1 MTLPLA
7 HGIAQREDLP
17 IPLALF
23 VFGAFVVL
31 VVSFVALAVLWREPR
46 LEQDRWRPLPDGL
59 GRVLGSR
66 PVEVLCGT
74 IGVALLVL
82 VVAAGFEGQQTAASN
97 FAPTFVY
104 VVFWVGLVA
113 ASVLLGD
120 VYRAFNPWRAIGR
133 AVAFS
138 SRLVARGDLPP
149 PLEYPRRLGMWPA
162 AAGLLAFT
170 VLEIVNS
177 TPDDPSTVAV
187 ATLVYSVAMFVGMA
201 LYGVD
206 AWIDRG
212 EGFSVYFNLFSRLSV
227 FETRDTPGT
236 GGVLGV
242 RLPLSGLTSLR
253 PAPGLV
259 AVVAV
264 MIGTVSFD
272 GFSEQ
277 QAWVDV
283 GGKLG
288 DLFGSLGLSSE
299 TAFEA
304 SSAVGLAVAVGLV
317 LGLYRLGTAGLKI
330 LDDRNR
336 AGELAVSFAHSLVPI
351 ALAYVG
357 AHYLTLLAFQ
367 GQAIFY
373 LASDPLGSGS
383 DLFGTAEVAISYFL
397 GATLIALMQVGLV
410 VSGHVAGLVLSH
422 DRALTVY
429 SDRPQLAVP
438 SQLWMLAVMVVFTIV
453 ALLLLLAG
461 NG

>member
-7 HGIAQREDLP
+7 HGISQRSDLP

-31 VVSFVALAVLWREPR
+31 VVSFVALAVLWRQPR
-46 LEQDRWRPLPDGL
+46 LERDRWRPLGGGV

-66 PVEVLCGT
+66 PVEVLCGV

-82 VVAAGFEGQQTAASN
+82 VVFAGFEGQQTAASN
-97 FAPTFVY
+97 LAPTFVY

-133 AVAFS
+133 GVGFLA
-138 SRLVARGDLPP
+138 RLAARGDPPP
-149 PLEYPRRLGMWPA
+149 PLEYPRRLGVWPA

-170 VLEIVNS
+170 VLELVNS
-177 TPDDPSTVAV
+177 TPDDPSTVAI
-187 ATLVYSVAMFVGMA
+187 AALVYSVAMFVGMA

-206 AWIDRG
+206 AWIERG

-227 FETRDTPGT
+227 FETRD
-236 GGVLGV
+236 GVLGL
-242 RLPLSGLTSLR
+242 RAPLSGLTSLR
-253 PAPGLV
+253 PQPGLV
-259 AVVAV
+259 AVVAL

-277 QAWVDV
+277 QAWVDI

-304 SSAVGLAVAVGLV
+304 SSAVGLVAAVGLV
-317 LGLYRLGTAGLKI
+317 LGFYRLGIAGMKI
-330 LDDRNR
+330 LDDRHR

-351 ALAYVG
+351 SLAYVG

-367 GQAIFY
+367 GQAIAY

-383 DLFGTAEVAISYFL
+383 NLIGTADVAISYFM
-397 GATLIALMQVGLV
+397 GATLIALIQVGLV
-410 VSGHVAGLVLSH
+410 VAGHVAGLVLSH
-422 DRALTVY
+422 DRALVVY

-438 SQLWMLAVMVVFTIV
+438 SQLWMLAVMIVFTIV

-461 NG
+461 NA

>member
-7 HGIAQREDLP
+7 HGISQREDLP

-31 VVSFVALAVLWREPR
+31 VVSFVGLAVLWRKPR
-46 LEQDRWRPLPDGL
+46 LERGRWRPLPRGV
-59 GRVLGSR
+59 GRALGSR
-66 PVEVLCGT
+66 AVEVLCGA

-82 VVAAGFEGQQTAASN
+82 VVFAGFEGQQTAASN

-113 ASVLLGD
+113 VSVLLGD

-133 AVAFS
+133 AVAFV
-138 SRLVARGDLPP
+138 SRLAARGDLPP
-149 PLEYPRRLGMWPA
+149 PLEYPGRLGMWPA
-162 AAGLLAFT
+162 AAGLFAFT
-170 VLEIVNS
+170 VLELVNS
-177 TPDDPSTVAV
+177 TPDDPSTVAI
-187 ATLVYSVAMFVGMA
+187 AAIVYSVAMFVGMA
-201 LYGVD
+201 LYGID
-206 AWIDRG
+206 AWIERG

-227 FETRDTPGT
+227 FETRD
-236 GGVLGV
+236 GVLGL
-242 RLPLSGLTSLR
+242 RPPLSGLTSLR
-253 PAPGLV
+253 PQPGLV

-277 QAWVDV
+277 QAWVDI

-288 DLFGSLGLSSE
+288 DLFGSLGLSPQ

-317 LGLYRLGTAGLKI
+317 LGFYRLGIAGMKI
-330 LDDRNR
+330 LDDRHR
-336 AGELAVSFAHSLVPI
+336 AGGLAKSFAHSLVPI
-351 ALAYVG
+351 GLAYVG
-357 AHYLTLLAFQ
+357 AHYVTLLAFQ
-367 GQAIFY
+367 GQAIVH
-373 LASDPLGSGS
+373 LASDPLGSGK

-397 GATLIALMQVGLV
+397 GATLIALIQVGLV
-410 VSGHVAGLVLSH
+410 VCGHVAGLVLSH
-422 DRALTVY
+422 DRALVIY
-429 SDRPQLAVP
+429 ADRPRLAVP
-438 SQLWMLAVMVVFTIV
+438 SQLWMLAVMIGFTIV

-461 NG
+461 NA